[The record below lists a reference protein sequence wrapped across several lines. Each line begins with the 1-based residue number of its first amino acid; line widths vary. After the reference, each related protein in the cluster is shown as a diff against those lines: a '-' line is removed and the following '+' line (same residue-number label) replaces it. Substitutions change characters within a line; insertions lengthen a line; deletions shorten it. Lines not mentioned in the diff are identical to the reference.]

1 MVLVRVCFVPQAM
14 MLTTVAVLQYY
25 ILVENLHC
33 CMYVCLQCS
42 VSSPEEEKLITVK
55 RPKTPVS
62 NELSDIN
69 TQTNWTKSLPLPTP
83 EEKMRQQA
91 QAVQT
96 DVVPINVT
104 GRLLFSIIKL
114 Q

>member
-1 MVLVRVCFVPQAM
+1 
-14 MLTTVAVLQYY
+14 
-25 ILVENLHC
+25 
-33 CMYVCLQCS
+33 MYFYLQCS
-42 VSSPEEEKLITVK
+42 VSSPEEEKLITIK

-62 NELSDIN
+62 NDLSDIN

-104 GRLLFSIIKL
+104 GRLLISEIVLRWLGRGGIIGDPLGSILTLKCYIFDA
-114 Q
+114 

>member
-1 MVLVRVCFVPQAM
+1 M
-14 MLTTVAVLQYY
+14 
-25 ILVENLHC
+25 
-33 CMYVCLQCS
+33 QCS
-42 VSSPEEEKLITVK
+42 VSSPEEEKLITIK

-62 NELSDIN
+62 SELSDIN

-104 GRLLFSIIKL
+104 GRLFTLEIVLCWLGRGGIIGAPLGGILTLKCSIFDA
-114 Q
+114 